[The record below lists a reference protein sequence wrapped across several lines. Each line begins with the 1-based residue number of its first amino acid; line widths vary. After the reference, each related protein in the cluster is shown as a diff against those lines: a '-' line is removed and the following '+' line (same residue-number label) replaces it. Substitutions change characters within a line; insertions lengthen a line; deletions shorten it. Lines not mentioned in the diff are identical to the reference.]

1 MTVKELKEKLAKL
14 PEECDDLPIVV
25 KDPDCRSDY
34 FLGDGLYKADI
45 DVCMTTSYLGTKNK
59 IECLWLTYDFI

>member
-14 PEECDDLPIVV
+14 PEEYDDLPIVV
-25 KDPDCRSDY
+25 IDPACRSDY

-45 DVCMTTSYLGTKNK
+45 DVCKTTSYLGTKDK
-59 IECLWLTYDFI
+59 IECVWLTYDFI